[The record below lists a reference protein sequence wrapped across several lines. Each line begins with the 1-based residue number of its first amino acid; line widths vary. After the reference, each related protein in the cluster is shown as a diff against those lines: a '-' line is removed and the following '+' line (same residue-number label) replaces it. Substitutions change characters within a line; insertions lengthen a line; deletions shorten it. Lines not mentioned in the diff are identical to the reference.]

1 MISLPTRSKAPLF
14 LLVAGLLTGCEQL
27 AAYLPPA
34 VNEPIIGPAAKPAD
48 DGGTTISLIPIP
60 FPQVSGWL
68 ADKHSAALP
77 ALLRSCAKLKPADA
91 EKPFGKYSEMGRVK
105 DWLALCRDAKLI
117 RAGNDVEAKY
127 FFETRFRAY
136 SVTRGFNKQGLF
148 TGYYE
153 PQLDGAWKPGGR
165 YTTPIYSRP
174 RDLVS
179 ANLGSFDDK
188 WKGSQIA
195 GRLVGDA
202 FVPYHNRA
210 EIESGAL
217 TGRQLEVL
225 WVADPV
231 DAFFMHIQGS
241 GRIRFADGT
250 HIRLGYAGRNGRR
263 YTPVGR
269 ELVAAGQ
276 MKLKDVTMP
285 AIRDWMKQNP
295 VAGQALMRKN
305 QSFIF
310 FRVLETDGPVGA
322 QGVVL
327 TPGRSIAVDRAYY
340 PLGMPVWLATTDPG
354 VKPAKPLRRLMIA
367 QDTGS
372 AIKGPIRGDFFWG
385 YGGAAGD
392 KAGRMKEQGRLYIL
406 LPRDALASKSKTF

>member
-1 MISLPTRSKAPLF
+1 MA
-14 LLVAGLLTGCEQL
+14 AGLLVGCEQL

-34 VNEPIIGPAAKPAD
+34 VSEPIISPAATPVD
-48 DGGTTISLIPIP
+48 DGGTSISLAAVP
-60 FPQVSGWL
+60 FPELPGWL
-68 ADKHSAALP
+68 GDKQSAALP
-77 ALLRSCAKLKPADA
+77 ALLKSCAKLNPAAAD
-91 EKPFGKYSEMGRVK
+91 KPFGKYPEMGRIR
-105 DWLALCRDAKLI
+105 DWLPICKDAKLI
-117 RAGNDVEAKY
+117 RPDNHVEAKY
-127 FFETRFRAY
+127 FFESRFRAY
-136 SVTRGFNKQGLF
+136 SVSVGFQRRGLF

-153 PQLDGAWKPGGR
+153 PELDGAWKPGGG
-165 YTTPIYSRP
+165 YSTPIYARP
-174 RDLVS
+174 RDLLS
-179 ANLGSFDDK
+179 ADLGSFDDK

-195 GRLVGDA
+195 GRLVGDS
-202 FVPYHNRA
+202 FVPYHSRA
-210 EIESGAL
+210 EIDSGVLA
-217 TGRQLEVL
+217 GRQLEVL
-225 WVADPV
+225 WVADPI

-250 HIRLGYAGRNGRR
+250 HIRLGYAGRNGHR

-285 AIRDWMKQNP
+285 AIRDWMKRSP

-305 QSFIF
+305 KSYIF
-310 FRVLETDGPVGA
+310 FRVVDTDGPVGA

-340 PLGMPVWLATTDPG
+340 PMGVPIWIVTTDPG

-385 YGGAAGD
+385 YGAAAGD
-392 KAGRMKEQGRLYIL
+392 KAGRMKEKGQIYVL
-406 LPRDALASKSKTF
+406 LPRTVPPPKPNTF